1 MEKKTFS
8 NETLNAAV
16 AAMGELHD
24 EIDQLR
30 TQMQN
35 EPVNET
41 AQRYLMDKL
50 GMTQSEAEEICD
62 NIQKGISEFES
73 QFNANSEKGCVSLR
87 EKLEEAMSNM
97 DDKKKIE
104 YLSAILTAFQVSK
117 EQSMAESQISE
128 LQSKNAELSVDEL
141 INQIESVFG
150 DKFNLEGLA
159 EFVEGNI
166 DADSIIKLAR
176 EIDMNKDDYRF
187 LSAVILYEEQQ
198 NGKIKLSDSEEPIPA
213 DLLGSLACASI
224 EVISATGD
232 LKEGKI
238 DLKRWQTIV
247 KWILGT
253 LLACSLGYLA
263 LLAIAYAAGSIVG
276 LMLSVFGFSTIALIV
291 TTIVSLFAC
300 WNLGKYS
307 SLTITSILE
316 LLSSVYD
323 QYIEPLTQ
331 KIKSLAA
338 VVQNWFKSIF
348 KKSESETQTSAN
360 AEDVT
365 TNETI
370 AVQPNIVTA

>member
-30 TQMQN
+30 AQMQD

-50 GMTQSEAEEICD
+50 GMTQSETEEICD
-62 NIQKGISEFES
+62 DIQKGISEFES
-73 QFNANSEKGCVSLR
+73 QFNANSEKGSVSLR
-87 EKLEEAMSNM
+87 EKLEEAVSNM
-97 DDKKKIE
+97 DEKKKTE
-104 YLSAILTAFQVSK
+104 FLSAILTAFQVSK
-117 EQSMAESQISE
+117 EQAMTESQISE
-128 LQSKNAELSVDEL
+128 LQSKNAEHSVDEL
-141 INQIESVFG
+141 INEIESVFG
-150 DKFNLEGLA
+150 DKLHIEGLA

-187 LSAVILYEEQQ
+187 LSAVILYAEQH

-213 DLLGSLACASI
+213 DLIGSLACASI
-224 EVISATGD
+224 EVISATGN

-263 LLAIAYAAGSIVG
+263 LLALAYVAGSVVG

-291 TTIVSLFAC
+291 TAIVSLFVC
-300 WNLGKYS
+300 WDLGKYS
-307 SLTITSILE
+307 SLGITSILE
-316 LLSSVYD
+316 LLSSIYD

-331 KIKSLAA
+331 KIKDLAA
-338 VVQNWFKSIF
+338 IVQNWFKSIF
-348 KKSESETQTSAN
+348 KKAESETQTSTN
-360 AEDVT
+360 AENVT

-370 AVQPNIVTA
+370 TVQPNIVTA